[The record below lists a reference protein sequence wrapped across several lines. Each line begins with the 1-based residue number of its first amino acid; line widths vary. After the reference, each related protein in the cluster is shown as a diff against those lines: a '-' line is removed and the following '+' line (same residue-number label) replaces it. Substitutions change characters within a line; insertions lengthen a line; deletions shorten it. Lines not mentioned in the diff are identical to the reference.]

1 MQRGGGPVQEQRLP
15 CGGRRRRGGS
25 GVGRCVE
32 RLEVRDTK
40 VATSGATD
48 DVAVSCGCA
57 TKDVAITAV
66 KESAAAAA
74 AARMMSGS
82 GIKQQDVIS
91 RMLEAAAAG
100 SQCEAANNAVAAM
113 TAHL

>member
-1 MQRGGGPVQEQRLP
+1 MRRGGGPVQEQRLP

-25 GVGRCVE
+25 GGRCVE

-40 VATSGATD
+40 VATPGATD

-57 TKDVAITAV
+57 TKDAAITAV

-74 AARMMSGS
+74 AARMMCGS

-100 SQCEAANNAVAAM
+100 SQCEAANNAVTAM

>member
-1 MQRGGGPVQEQRLP
+1 MRRGGGPVQEQRLP
-15 CGGRRRRGGS
+15 FGGRRRSGGS
-25 GVGRCVE
+25 GRCVE
-32 RLEVRDTK
+32 RLAVRDSK

-57 TKDVAITAV
+57 TKDAAITAV
-66 KESAAAAA
+66 TESAAAAA
-74 AARMMSGS
+74 AARMMCGS

-100 SQCEAANNAVAAM
+100 SQCEAANNAVTAM